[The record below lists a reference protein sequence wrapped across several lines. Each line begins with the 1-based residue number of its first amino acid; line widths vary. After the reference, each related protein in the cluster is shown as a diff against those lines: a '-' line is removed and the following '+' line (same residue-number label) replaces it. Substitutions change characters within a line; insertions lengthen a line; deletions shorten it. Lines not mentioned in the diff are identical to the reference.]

1 MIEDTHWLATSAPA
15 RLVGRNGSIDY
26 PPPAKGERGWPPRLA
41 VAVAIALQLLLPARL
56 TVGPVWLLPSLEA
69 VLLLALI
76 FNSPLQVTGP
86 HSRRRQLSLA
96 LTAVVSIT
104 NAISLGLL
112 SHLLFHKNIANG
124 RELIVSGALIWL
136 TNVLIFALWYW
147 QLDRGGP
154 GRRAAGQDGP
164 PDFQFTQ
171 MQPGSVF
178 PTWRPQ
184 FGDYLYLALTN
195 GMAVSPTDVMPLT
208 LTAKALMGL
217 QSLISLLTIVL
228 IVSPAVGIL

>member
-1 MIEDTHWLATSAPA
+1 MSGLGA
-15 RLVGRNGSIDY
+15 IDY
-26 PPPAKGERGWPPRLA
+26 PPPAKGEPGWPPQLA

-69 VLLLALI
+69 LLLLALI
-76 FNSPLQVTGP
+76 FNSPAQVTGP
-86 HSRRRQLSLA
+86 HSRRRRLSRA

-104 NAISLGLL
+104 NAISLVLL
-112 SHLLFHKNIANG
+112 SKRLFDKNISNG

-136 TNVLIFALWYW
+136 TNILIFALWYW

-154 GRRAAGQDGP
+154 GVRAAGQDGP

-184 FGDYLYLALTN
+184 FADYLYLALTN
-195 GMAVSPTDVMPLT
+195 GMAISPTDVMPLT
-208 LTAKALMGL
+208 LTAKGLMGL
-217 QSLISLLTIVL
+217 QSLISLVTIVL
-228 IVSPAVGIL
+228 VVSRAVGIL

>member
-1 MIEDTHWLATSAPA
+1 LHVS
-15 RLVGRNGSIDY
+15 
-26 PPPAKGERGWPPRLA
+26 
-41 VAVAIALQLLLPARL
+41 
-56 TVGPVWLLPSLEA
+56 
-69 VLLLALI
+69 
-76 FNSPLQVTGP
+76 GP

-96 LTAVVSIT
+96 LTAVISLT
-104 NAISLGLL
+104 NAISLGLV

-136 TNVLIFALWYW
+136 TNVLIFGLWYW

-171 MQPGSVF
+171 MQPGNVF

-195 GMAVSPTDVMPLT
+195 GTAVSPTDVMPLT
-208 LTAKALMGL
+208 LTAKGLMGL

-228 IVSPAVGIL
+228 VVSRAVGIL

>member
-1 MIEDTHWLATSAPA
+1 LHVS
-15 RLVGRNGSIDY
+15 
-26 PPPAKGERGWPPRLA
+26 
-41 VAVAIALQLLLPARL
+41 
-56 TVGPVWLLPSLEA
+56 
-69 VLLLALI
+69 
-76 FNSPLQVTGP
+76 GP

-96 LTAVVSIT
+96 LTAVISLT

-136 TNVLIFALWYW
+136 TNVLIFGLWYW

-171 MQPGSVF
+171 MQPGKCSQRGGLSSA
-178 PTWRPQ
+178 TTCIWR
-184 FGDYLYLALTN
+184 
-195 GMAVSPTDVMPLT
+195 SPTGRRSARPM
-208 LTAKALMGL
+208 
-217 QSLISLLTIVL
+217 
-228 IVSPAVGIL
+228 